1 MRISHTAF
9 ECAAFPYSNDR
20 WDRETASELR
30 QRLAAQITPPEDRA
44 GLVIGAGTLPYTL
57 DCLPATLFVAD
68 KSPSVAVGVAERCN
82 GITKFDSWH
91 DYQRRLAD
99 ASSEA
104 LSEFDIAIESGL
116 AGGIDHVQRAAK
128 KSQIIPVVGD
138 IGVTCADIAVQT
150 ETIGKLF
157 TFINFTNVARYLGQ
171 PTTLRFPPNGLGG
184 GRKVLLKVLDVL
196 PVSEEVVICDSLMGL
211 RQRLYSLYEYRSI
224 S

>member
-1 MRISHTAF
+1 M
-9 ECAAFPYSNDR
+9 
-20 WDRETASELR
+20 
-30 QRLAAQITPPEDRA
+30 
-44 GLVIGAGTLPYTL
+44 IGAGTLPYTL

-91 DYQRRLAD
+91 DYQRRLAS

-138 IGVTCADIAVQT
+138 IGITCADIAAQT

-196 PVSEEVVICDSLMGL
+196 PVSEEVVICDSLKGL
-211 RQRLYSLYEYRSI
+211 RQRLYSLDEYRGI